1 MGRIYTNWRLT
12 NKTNNVRYN
21 GNNKEIKEA
30 ILKENQPYLYSE
42 LNRLTKL
49 ELLNIIQSRDERAAD
64 ERDGNMF
71 HGIATIT
78 VILNDIKKHELK
90 YDDESGQIDVKKVFA
105 LADKL
110 EDLYIDYYHIN
121 TEIKFISNYG
131 M

>member
-1 MGRIYTNWRLT
+1 M
-12 NKTNNVRYN
+12 RYN

-49 ELLNIIQSRDERAAD
+49 ELLNIIQSRDERTAD
-64 ERDGNMF
+64 ERDENMF

-78 VILNDIKKHELK
+78 VILNDVKKHELK

-110 EDLYIDYYHIN
+110 EDLYIDYYHIK
-121 TEIKFISNYG
+121 TEIKFISNYS